1 MVDWNI
7 IDRLFRAFPNSFIN
21 GMGEFIAHSYANQ
34 YFILKNCE
42 TELDVKCK
50 VLEWFSRAA
59 YKSTPYSTNK
69 KNDEFHKFMLKGIN
83 SFLETSFT
91 EQDMDLIYTYLGN
104 CCNHTLTIDF
114 INSGYDIDLL
124 KERERG
130 GERI

>member
-1 MVDWNI
+1 MVEWGI
-7 IDRLFRAFPNSFIN
+7 IDRLYRAFPNSFIN
-21 GMGEFIAHSYANQ
+21 GTGEFIAHRYANE
-34 YFILKNCE
+34 YFILRNCQ

-59 YKSTPYSTNK
+59 YKSIPYSTK
-69 KNDEFHKFMLKGIN
+69 RKNDELHRFMLSGIN

-114 INSGYDIDLL
+114 INSGYDINLL
-124 KERERG
+124 KERG
-130 GERI
+130 ND